1 MFERLDNWAT
11 RLSLSLASLA
21 LLIAFSIGL
30 IQILSR
36 FLLHIPTTWSESAL
50 RVALIWCVFAAMPVA
65 IRRGALLS
73 VDFLD
78 RKVRNT
84 RYEIH
89 LRVLVGALT
98 GILLLVFVVSG
109 HQIASRFAFQT
120 IPGLGISVAWAY
132 AVIPGAALL
141 SLVSLA
147 ASIRRPERPD
157 VDIQQ

>member
-1 MFERLDNWAT
+1 MFERVDHWVT

-21 LLIAFSIGL
+21 LLAAFSIGA

-73 VDFLD
+73 VDYLD
-78 RKVRNT
+78 RKVRKT
-84 RYEIH
+84 RYEIY
-89 LRVLVGALT
+89 LRLLVGSLT
-98 GILLLVFVVSG
+98 AILLLVLVVAG
-109 HQIASRFAFQT
+109 YQITRRFAFQT
-120 IPGLGISVAWAY
+120 IPGLGISVAYAY

-141 SLVSLA
+141 SLVSLM